1 MTSAGLP
8 YTQNWSD
15 NSDRVYEYNL
25 STREMIANDSIS
37 SSSDKPLPRIPA
49 FVDSIH
55 RGKRWLFYHLRL
67 QKFEGYHFGTLCCA
81 VVSGSVMV
89 VNLTLTIWASRHY
102 GVRDGLGTI
111 REGSCSETK
120 NIAMWIHLA
129 INVLSTLLLGASNY
143 TMQCLASPTREDINR
158 AHRQNVWL
166 DIGTP
171 SIRNLLRISR
181 FRISLWWL
189 VAISSVPL
197 HLMYNS
203 AVFTTLS
210 AQEYNVFS
218 VTPNFLT
225 GAPFDISEFNLGSE
239 VISASWDS
247 LEVIAQTLQDNKSS
261 LQNLASEDCIATY
274 AAGFV
279 SSRANVLVVSSFDSN
294 TSNSILTV
302 WSSQINGA
310 SDTSPWFCL
319 KEPCDT
325 SSNVKNWNLEEQDVG
340 SCLSETVEE
349 HCQVQFSGAIMML
362 VIICNLC
369 KMLVM
374 GYISWKRPTEPLV
387 TVGDAIAS
395 FLDQPDLTTIGNC
408 LAGKERFERANPS
421 GPIGCRSLGNWG
433 QVTMRCNLKT
443 SYWFRAV
450 SMKRWTLLSI
460 L

>member
-1 MTSAGLP
+1 
-8 YTQNWSD
+8 
-15 NSDRVYEYNL
+15 
-25 STREMIANDSIS
+25 
-37 SSSDKPLPRIPA
+37 
-49 FVDSIH
+49 
-55 RGKRWLFYHLRL
+55 
-67 QKFEGYHFGTLCCA
+67 
-81 VVSGSVMV
+81 MV

-102 GVRDGLGTI
+102 GVQDGLGTI

-120 NIAMWIHLA
+120 NLAMWIHLG

-158 AHRQNVWL
+158 AHGQSVWL

-181 FRISLWWL
+181 SRISLWWL

-225 GAPFDISEFNLGSE
+225 GAPFNISNINLGSE
-239 VISASWDS
+239 LISASLDS
-247 LEVIAQTLQDNKSS
+247 LEIIAHTLQDKKSS
-261 LQNLASEDCIATY
+261 LQNLASEDCIGTY

-279 SSRANVLVVSSFDSN
+279 SSRANVLVVSSFNSN
-294 TSNSILTV
+294 ASNSIQSV

-319 KEPCDT
+319 NEPCNSNNT
-325 SSNVKNWNLEEQDVG
+325 SNVATQGLQETDVDF
-340 SCLSETVEE
+340 CLSETVEE
-349 HCQVQFSGAIMML
+349 HCRVQFSGAIMAL
-362 VIICNLC
+362 VIVCNLC

-387 TVGDAIAS
+387 TVGDAVAS

-421 GPIGCRSLGNWG
+421 GPIGGRSLGNWG
-433 QVTMRCNLKT
+433 QVTMRCNFEA

>member
-1 MTSAGLP
+1 
-8 YTQNWSD
+8 
-15 NSDRVYEYNL
+15 
-25 STREMIANDSIS
+25 MIATDSIS

-55 RGKRWLFYHLRL
+55 RGKRWLYYHPRL

-102 GVRDGLGTI
+102 GVRDGMGTI

-120 NIAMWIHLA
+120 NLAMWIHLA

-181 FRISLWWL
+181 SRISLWWL

-218 VTPNFLT
+218 VSANFLT
-225 GAPFDISEFNLGSE
+225 GAPFNISEINLGSE
-239 VISASWDS
+239 VISASLDS
-247 LEVIAQTLQDNKSS
+247 LEVIAQTLQDNTGS
-261 LQNLASEDCIATY
+261 LQKLTTEDCIGIY
-274 AAGFV
+274 VAGFV
-279 SSRANVLVVSSFDSN
+279 SSRANLLVVSSFN
-294 TSNSILTV
+294 LNASNSILQV

-310 SDTSPWFCL
+310 SDTSPWLCL
-319 KEPCDT
+319 NEPCDP
-325 SSNVKNWNLEEQDVG
+325 SNEGFWNLKETDVG
-340 SCLSETVEE
+340 FCLSETVEE
-349 HCQVQFSGAIMML
+349 HCQVQFSGAIMVL
-362 VIICNLC
+362 VIVCNLC

-408 LAGKERFERANPS
+408 LAGKGRFERANPS
-421 GPIGCRSLGNWG
+421 GPIGGRSLGNWG